1 VSRGTVNY
9 DPLEHVT
16 TSKLPPAIVAGAH
29 YDAFLQR
36 ALSRFFER
44 ATFETE
50 SVPSASSDGRL
61 AIEPTADPSALMVRW
76 FGKRYVLRVAADR
89 PFTSH
94 EVEFAKAIGAVLES
108 RFRSILN
115 PQLLIERP
123 GLFRGAIEDRYVG
136 AFFDGT
142 PYSKRADGARSER
155 VAEVLEMLRVAAL
168 STYENQP
175 ISTGVVLLEG
185 EADPVA
191 HYPAAERDWPHYT
204 GALTSI
210 KSFFRLADGV
220 RTVFLVARDG
230 RLLDIVDIN
239 RWAGQLERRTDLAA
253 PCARK
258 YMAHA
263 RATLGSRNVC
273 IVLSPGR
280 EIKVFAGGAQ
290 VFAFRNADWHLLDL
304 QAKYQM
310 WEHAVGQPALARKLF
325 QTALDLAD
333 VRGGALF
340 VVLRRPLESIAELVA
355 PGDRLDM
362 ELLGEHSDPET
373 PSRRHLLH
381 VLAGRTVTDLDPSL
395 LDVLATLD
403 GAVVTDREGQ
413 LLAVGAILRHPPATL
428 PGTERG
434 ITEGARTTAAI
445 AASRYGPVLKVSED
459 GMITFFDG
467 GRVWDI

>member
-1 VSRGTVNY
+1 
-9 DPLEHVT
+9 LEHVT
-16 TSKLPPAIVAGAH
+16 TSKLPPALLVGAQ
-29 YDAFLQR
+29 YDALLQR
-36 ALSRFFER
+36 ALRRFFER
-44 ATFETE
+44 ATLEADAT
-50 SVPSASSDGRL
+50 PSPSSDGRL
-61 AIEPTADPSALMVRW
+61 AIEETADPAVLVVRW
-76 FGKRYVLRVAADR
+76 FGSRYVLRVPPDR

-94 EVEFAKAIGAVLES
+94 EVQFAKAAGAVLES
-108 RFRSILN
+108 RFHAILS
-115 PQLLIERP
+115 PQLFIERQ

-142 PYSKRADGARSER
+142 PYSKHADGARSER

-175 ISTGVVLLEG
+175 ISTGVMLLEG
-185 EADPVA
+185 DEDPKA
-191 HYPAAERDWPHYT
+191 QYPASERDWPHYT

-210 KSFFRLADGV
+210 KSFSRLADGV
-220 RTVFLVARDG
+220 RSVFLVARDG

-239 RWAGQLERRTDLAA
+239 RWADNRNCPSDAMA
-253 PCARK
+253 PCART

-263 RATLGSRNVC
+263 CATFNSRNVC

-280 EIKVFAGGAQ
+280 EIKVFGEGAQ
-290 VFAFRNADWHLLDL
+290 VFTFRNADWHLLDL
-304 QAKYQM
+304 EAKYRI
-310 WEHAVGQPALARKLF
+310 WERAVGNPTLARKLF
-325 QTALDLAD
+325 QTALDLSD
-333 VRGGALF
+333 VREGALF
-340 VVLRRPLESIAELVA
+340 VVLRHALDSIDQLVA

-362 ELLGEHSDPET
+362 ELVGEVSDPET

-381 VLAGRTVTDLDPSL
+381 VLAGRTVTDLDSSL
-395 LDVLATLD
+395 LDALATLD

-428 PGTERG
+428 PGTETG
-434 ITEGARTTAAI
+434 ITEGARTTAAM